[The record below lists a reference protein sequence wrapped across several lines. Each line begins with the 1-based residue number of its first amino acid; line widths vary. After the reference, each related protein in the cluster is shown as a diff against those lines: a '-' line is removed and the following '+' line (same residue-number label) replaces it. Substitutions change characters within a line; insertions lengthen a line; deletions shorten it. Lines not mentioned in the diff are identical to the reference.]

1 MSVRQS
7 SILFVIA
14 LVLAAACGPA
24 GTSGTSGSPGASP
37 SASAGGA
44 ASTLVIDRDTSD
56 LISLDPAVLY
66 EFSAVFATHNVYETL
81 VKFEGTDLSTIKP
94 GLATSWDI
102 KDTGSTNDITF
113 KLKSGQKF
121 ASGNPVTADDVVYS
135 VQRAIKL
142 NKSPAFLFT
151 DIAGLKADSVKAT
164 DPTTVVFSLPKTA
177 SASAFLTILT
187 FTIGGVVDSK
197 EVKAKETGG
206 DSGSAYL
213 LDHSAGSG
221 PFVVDHWTKNT
232 EVLLKANPNYGG
244 TKPTLSGVLFKQV
257 PEPTN
262 QQFALDKGD
271 IDIANNLGPEQ
282 IAALQGKSGVTTTT
296 ADSLQLVYVGM
307 NATVKPLDNVKVR
320 EALRTAVDYDGIV
333 KDLLKG
339 NGKKVQGI
347 IPRGLAGYN
356 EATPFQADVTKA
368 KALLTEAG
376 ETSVTLDFLVPTGQA
391 PGGVAFSDL
400 AAKLK
405 SDWAKIGVTVN
416 IKQTT
421 TADLLATYRAQKGQL
436 VMIYWGP
443 DYPDPDANVGPFTDY
458 KAKSIGWRNAWDDPT
473 IAQKGRDAAL
483 ITDPAKR
490 AAAYKDI
497 TDYVLH
503 NGPYVVLYQPSELFG
518 LRSNVKGFNWSA
530 IGWAELASVTK

>member
-1 MSVRQS
+1 MLGSLRHT
-7 SILFVIA
+7 SILFAIA
-14 LVLAAACGPA
+14 LVVAAACAPA
-24 GTSGTSGSPGASP
+24 ATPGTSSSPGTSPA
-37 SASAGGA
+37 ASAGGA

-121 ASGNPVTADDVVYS
+121 ASGNALTADDVVYS

-197 EVKAKETGG
+197 EVKSKESGG

-221 PFVVDHWTKNT
+221 PFMVDHWTKNT

-257 PEPTN
+257 SEPTN

-282 IAALQGKSGVTTTT
+282 IAALQGKSGVMTTT

-307 NATVKPLDNVKVR
+307 NVTVKPLDDVKVR

-339 NGKKVQGI
+339 NGKKVQSI
-347 IPRGLAGYN
+347 VPKGLAGHN
-356 EATPFQADVTKA
+356 EATPFQADVNKA
-368 KALLTEAG
+368 KSLLQEAG
-376 ETSVTLDFLVPTGQA
+376 QTSPTFEFLVPTGPA
-391 PGGVAFSDL
+391 PGGVAFGDL

-421 TADLLATYRAQKGQL
+421 TADLLGTYRA
-436 VMIYWGP
+436 
-443 DYPDPDANVGPFTDY
+443 
-458 KAKSIGWRNAWDDPT
+458 
-473 IAQKGRDAAL
+473 
-483 ITDPAKR
+483 
-490 AAAYKDI
+490 
-497 TDYVLH
+497 
-503 NGPYVVLYQPSELFG
+503 
-518 LRSNVKGFNWSA
+518 
-530 IGWAELASVTK
+530 

>member
-1 MSVRQS
+1 MSARRS
-7 SILFVIA
+7 SILFAIA
-14 LVLAAACGPA
+14 LILAAACGPA

-244 TKPTLSGVLFKQV
+244 AKPTLSGVLFKQV

-376 ETSVTLDFLVPTGQA
+376 ETTVTLDFLVPTGQA

-518 LRSNVKGFNWSA
+518 LRSNVKGFNWSS